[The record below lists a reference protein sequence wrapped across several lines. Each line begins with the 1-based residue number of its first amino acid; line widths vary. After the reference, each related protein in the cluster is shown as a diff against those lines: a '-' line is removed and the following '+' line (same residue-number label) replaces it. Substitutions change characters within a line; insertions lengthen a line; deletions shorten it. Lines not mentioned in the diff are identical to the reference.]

1 MARIGRPR
9 TGEMPQRGIRMDDET
24 WDRVGRAAEEEH
36 TTRSA
41 VIRRAVVEHL
51 DRRDAGQGR

>member
-1 MARIGRPR
+1 
-9 TGEMPQRGIRMDDET
+9 MPQRGIRMDDET

-51 DRRDAGQGR
+51 DRRDAKQSG